1 MERKL
6 YSIEFEDSVG
16 AMLSART
23 SGGKET
29 QLCGAEPKADVVNMR

>member
-6 YSIEFEDSVG
+6 YLIEFEESLG

-23 SGGKET
+23 YGGKET
-29 QLCGAEPKADVVNMR
+29 QLCSAEPKADVEDMR